1 MPDVILAAEEH
12 SKNTNPARCPVYVEP
27 VDRACN
33 GKEMDSWQD
42 IVTCRAPQGK
52 ACQPIGGLADL
63 PDAARRLVEGF
74 LGAFAKGQMGLKQTI
89 EDQIEVTSGV

>member
-1 MPDVILAAEEH
+1 VQRQGNGFLARYRH
-12 SKNTNPARCPVYVEP
+12 VPCPA
-27 VDRACN
+27 
-33 GKEMDSWQD
+33 
-42 IVTCRAPQGK
+42 GK